1 MNNLGYI
8 AIDFTDTSKQ
18 MLFDIVSQKIP
29 EEDYYQSFDPGYSY
43 INGNVCLK
51 GHLTIC
57 YGIKNPDLEKRFK
70 TAKLKL
76 NWQQDI
82 KIKDIQIN
90 LGYKGEYY
98 IVVAI
103 PEIDQD
109 IFLFDSW
116 IRQNNEVDSDA
127 LPFDPHL
134 ALCYIKNQGNGYAT
148 EILKY
153 FQEKLIGKTLKLE
166 SLNFYPPPGQKKITL
181 IRLSLD
187 TNNKW

>member
-8 AIDFTDTSKQ
+8 AIDFTDAGKQ
-18 MLFDIVSQKIP
+18 VLFDIVSQRIP
-29 EEDYYQSFDPGYSY
+29 EKDYYQSFDPGYTY

-57 YGIKNPDLEKRFK
+57 YGIKNLDLEKRFRA
-70 TAKLKL
+70 AKLII
-76 NWQQDI
+76 NWRQDI

-103 PEIDQD
+103 PEIDQN
-109 IFLFDSW
+109 IFLFESW
-116 IRQNNEVDSDA
+116 IRQSNEIVSDA

-134 ALCYIKNQGNGYAT
+134 ALCYIKKQDNGYPT

-166 SLNFYPPPGQKKITL
+166 SLNFYPPLSQKKITL
-181 IRLSLD
+181 
-187 TNNKW
+187 TKF